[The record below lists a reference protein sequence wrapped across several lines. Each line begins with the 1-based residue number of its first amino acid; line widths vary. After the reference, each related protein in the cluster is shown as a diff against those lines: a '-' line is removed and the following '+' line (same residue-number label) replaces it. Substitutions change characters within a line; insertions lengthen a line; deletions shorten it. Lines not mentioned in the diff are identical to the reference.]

1 MASSQRIQ
9 KVNELLKRELGKII
23 LKDFEFSRDTLI
35 TITRVNASHD
45 LREAKVFVSVMPEN
59 QIFLILRLLKRNIYG
74 LQKKLDKL
82 LKMRPVP
89 KIKFFKEEKLKE
101 AQKIEEILDKI
112 KKETHRTLAIG
123 TACQCHGI
131 LNLFRR

>member
-23 LKDFEFSRDTLI
+23 LKELEFPRETLI
-35 TITRVNASHD
+35 TITNVESSPD
-45 LREAKVFVSVMPEN
+45 LREAKIWISVIPES
-59 QIFLILRLLKRNIYG
+59 QISLALQVLKRDIYN
-74 LQKKLDKL
+74 LQKKLDKR

-89 KIKFFKEEKLKE
+89 RIEFFKESKSKE

-112 KKETHRTLAIG
+112 QEEKD
-123 TACQCHGI
+123 
-131 LNLFRR
+131 

>member
-23 LKDFEFSRDTLI
+23 LKELEFPRDTLI
-35 TITRVNASHD
+35 TITNVESSPD
-45 LREAKVFVSVMPEN
+45 LREAKIWISVIPGN
-59 QIFLILRLLKRNIYG
+59 QISLALQVLKKNIYD
-74 LQKKLDKL
+74 LQKKLDKR

-89 KIKFFKEEKLKE
+89 RIEFLKESKSEE

-112 KKETHRTLAIG
+112 REEKD
-123 TACQCHGI
+123 
-131 LNLFRR
+131 

>member
-23 LKDFEFSRDTLI
+23 LKELEFPRDTLI
-35 TITRVNASHD
+35 TITNVESSPD
-45 LREAKVFVSVMPEN
+45 LREAKIWVSVIPGN
-59 QIFLILRLLKRNIYG
+59 QISLALQVLKKDIYN
-74 LQKKLDKL
+74 LQKKLDKR

-89 KIKFFKEEKLKE
+89 RIEFLKESKSEE

-112 KKETHRTLAIG
+112 QEEKD
-123 TACQCHGI
+123 
-131 LNLFRR
+131 

>member
-23 LKDFEFSRDTLI
+23 LKELEFPRDTLI
-35 TITRVNASHD
+35 TITNVESSSD
-45 LREAKVFVSVMPEN
+45 LREAKIWISVIPGN
-59 QIFLILRLLKRNIYG
+59 QISLALQVLKKNIYD
-74 LQKKLDKL
+74 LQKKLDKR

-89 KIKFFKEEKLKE
+89 RIEFLKESKSEE

-112 KKETHRTLAIG
+112 QEEKD
-123 TACQCHGI
+123 
-131 LNLFRR
+131 

>member
-23 LKDFEFSRDTLI
+23 LKELEFPRDTLI
-35 TITRVNASHD
+35 TITNVESSPD
-45 LREAKVFVSVMPEN
+45 LREAKIWVSVIPGN
-59 QIFLILRLLKRNIYG
+59 QISLALQVLKRDIYN
-74 LQKKLDKL
+74 LQKKLDKR

-89 KIKFFKEEKLKE
+89 RIEFLKESKSEE

-112 KKETHRTLAIG
+112 QEEKD
-123 TACQCHGI
+123 
-131 LNLFRR
+131 

>member
-23 LKDFEFSRDTLI
+23 LKELEFPRDTLI
-35 TITRVNASHD
+35 TITNIESSPD
-45 LREAKVFVSVMPEN
+45 LRKAKVWVSVIPGN
-59 QIFLILRLLKRNIYG
+59 QISLALQVLKRNIYD
-74 LQKKLDKL
+74 LQKKLDKR

-89 KIKFFKEEKLKE
+89 KIEFLKESKLGE

-112 KKETHRTLAIG
+112 REEKD
-123 TACQCHGI
+123 
-131 LNLFRR
+131 